1 MHYGVFIQNVFD
13 FVIVAFAIFMAI
25 KLMNNLNR
33 KKAEAPAAPPAPTK
47 EEVLLSEIRDLLK
60 EQNNRS

>member
-25 KLMNNLNR
+25 KLINKLNR
-33 KKAEAPAAPPAPTK
+33 KKK
-47 EEVLLSEIRDLLK
+47 SLLRRPLLRK
-60 EQNNRS
+60 KKYY

>member
-25 KLMNNLNR
+25 KLINNSTVKRRAGSSASTNER
-33 KKAEAPAAPPAPTK
+33 RS
-47 EEVLLSEIRDLLK
+47 LLSEIRDLLK
-60 EQNNRS
+60 EQNNRV